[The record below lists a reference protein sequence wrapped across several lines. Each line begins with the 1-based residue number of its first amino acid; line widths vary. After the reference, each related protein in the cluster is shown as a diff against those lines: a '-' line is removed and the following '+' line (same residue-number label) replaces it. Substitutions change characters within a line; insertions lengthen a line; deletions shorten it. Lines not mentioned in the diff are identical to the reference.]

1 MINIIKINN
10 KQNMKLTPE
19 QLKLCQDLG
28 RIGGQSKSPRKLE
41 SCRINAAKARAAK
54 QNPVKAKET
63 ALESNLEGK

>member
-1 MINIIKINN
+1 MINMIKINT

-28 RIGGQSKSPRKLE
+28 RIGGQSKSARKLE

-54 QNPVKAKET
+54 QNPVKGKET
-63 ALESNLEGK
+63 ALESKAD

>member
-1 MINIIKINN
+1 MINIIKINS

-54 QNPVKAKET
+54 QSPVKAKET
-63 ALESNLEGK
+63 ALQSKAD

>member
-1 MINIIKINN
+1 MINIIKINS
-10 KQNMKLTPE
+10 KENMKLTPE
-19 QLKLCQDLG
+19 HLKLCQDLG
-28 RIGGQSKSPRKLE
+28 RIGGQSKSPKKLE

>member
-1 MINIIKINN
+1 MINIIKINT

-28 RIGGQSKSPRKLE
+28 RIGGQSKSARKLE

-54 QNPVKAKET
+54 QNPVKGKET
-63 ALESNLEGK
+63 ALESKAD

>member
-1 MINIIKINN
+1 MINIIKINS
-10 KQNMKLTPE
+10 KENMKLTPE

-28 RIGGQSKSPRKLE
+28 RIGGQSKSFRKLE

>member
-1 MINIIKINN
+1 MIHIIKINS
-10 KQNMKLTPE
+10 KENMKLTPE

-54 QNPVKAKET
+54 QNPVKGKET
-63 ALESNLEGK
+63 ALESKGDKL

>member
-1 MINIIKINN
+1 MIHIIKINS
-10 KQNMKLTPE
+10 KENMKLTPE

-63 ALESNLEGK
+63 ALKSNLEGK

>member
-1 MINIIKINN
+1 MINIIKINT

-28 RIGGQSKSPRKLE
+28 RIGGQSKSARKLE

-54 QNPVKAKET
+54 QNPEKAKET
-63 ALESNLEGK
+63 ALESKAD

>member
-1 MINIIKINN
+1 
-10 KQNMKLTPE
+10 MKLTPE

-28 RIGGQSKSPRKLE
+28 RIGGQSKSARKLE

-63 ALESNLEGK
+63 ALESKAE